1 MTCQCSRRS
10 LLALA
15 GATAMTPLITLAEGI
30 QVLTGKASSLG
41 AKKLRISV
49 TENDTLIKVGHDA
62 MLAQAGAELEL
73 TEGGGGIKELVLEA
87 GRVLSVFRPDGQ
99 ERTIKNHG
107 VTAGVRCT
115 AVYTHRMHGQTYF
128 CVCYGAVDYQYQG
141 LTDRVETNYHQA
153 RIFSEG
159 TISRSNYGAPAM
171 HYDDELAMLERSVGR
186 EPHWTLPDGKMKFKR
201 PGPLPVI
208 R

>member
-1 MTCQCSRRS
+1 MARS
-10 LLALA
+10 
-15 GATAMTPLITLAEGI
+15 
-30 QVLTGKASSLG
+30 
-41 AKKLRISV
+41 
-49 TENDTLIKVGHDA
+49 
-62 MLAQAGAELEL
+62 
-73 TEGGGGIKELVLEA
+73 
-87 GRVLSVFRPDGQ
+87 
-99 ERTIKNHG
+99 
-107 VTAGVRCT
+107 
-115 AVYTHRMHGQTYF
+115 YF